1 MLGVSILCGCYNLST
16 LSCEYLCGASI
27 VCSCYYRGS
36 TAVATPRV
44 FRPDIK
50 VSKEKAKHTL
60 SLGQILEVKTRCGH
74 RFLHFIVSMVTTVV
88 IITVTPLSFFAYK

>member
-1 MLGVSILCGCYNLST
+1 MNICWLVLC
-16 LSCEYLCGASI
+16 A
-27 VCSCYYRGS
+27 
-36 TAVATPRV
+36 AVIIGEVQLKNWVTPRV

-74 RFLHFIVSMVTTVV
+74 YRFLHFIVSMVTTIVR
-88 IITVTPLSFFAYK
+88 ITMTPLSFFAYI